1 MKPRIRSN
9 KVRNE
14 INEKAKISFSKKK
27 LSKISSFS
35 LLNSGSPSNSMI
47 GGIKE
52 GAMLPKNVNLSFN
65 NSFNTAIKAQESSD
79 RDTKIKEI

>member
-14 INEKAKISFSKKK
+14 GDEKGKITWGKKK
-27 LSKISSFS
+27 LSKVSSFA

-52 GAMLPKNVNLSFN
+52 GGLLPKNVNLSFN
-65 NSFNTAIKAQESSD
+65 NSFNTAIKA
-79 RDTKIKEI
+79 